1 MHLMPPP
8 WQQQQRVNALC
19 KNTVREVERREEE
32 GGCNIPQKPLK
43 LALKTTLEWS
53 FHPNRHRTWLA
64 CQAEFSAAHYSATIS
79 DSPTRMRKHLS
90 SIEWRC
96 DPPSLLLAAAWTKS
110 SRPEE
115 PLLHFFSFFS
125 KAKNGQRGASSCQ
138 FSKSPAIQVKSLSE
152 NSPL

>member
-1 MHLMPPP
+1 MIFQVVFRPPFHSEMMHLRP
-8 WQQQQRVNALC
+8 WQTPRVNALC
-19 KNTVREVERREEE
+19 KNTVREVERREE

-79 DSPTRMRKHLS
+79 DSTRMRKHLS

-115 PLLHFFSFFS
+115 ELLHFFSQ
-125 KAKNGQRGASSCQ
+125 KQKTDRGEPS
-138 FSKSPAIQVKSLSE
+138 FILSIF
-152 NSPL
+152 

>member
-115 PLLHFFSFFS
+115 PLLHFFFS